1 MGEGIEEDTQENAQ
15 TDTDEEQEKQILE
28 VYFSYGDDMTRLEGD
43 PRYSNDVNLHIE
55 TQGYEDGE
63 KLDITLEFQQ
73 KTFQTYVTLH
83 NNQATI
89 MNVFKT

>member
-1 MGEGIEEDTQENAQ
+1 
-15 TDTDEEQEKQILE
+15 
-28 VYFSYGDDMTRLEGD
+28 MT
-43 PRYSNDVNLHIE
+43 V
-55 TQGYEDGE
+55 EDGE